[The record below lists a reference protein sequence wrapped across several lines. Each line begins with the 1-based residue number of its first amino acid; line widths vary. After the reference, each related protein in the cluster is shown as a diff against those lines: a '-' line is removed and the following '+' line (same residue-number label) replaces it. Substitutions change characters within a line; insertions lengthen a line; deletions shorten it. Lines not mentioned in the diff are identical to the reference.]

1 MPKGLLIKQPLASSE
16 RHYNLIFRARDVD
29 DSIGSPRTLTLG
41 GPIVV
46 DLGGTN
52 DATTLFGDNASLN
65 LDFNNAPAVFEILT
79 GNSELEIKGSILNA
93 RGLIAKGT
101 GGRILLSG
109 GVLNVTGQVSLEGV
123 RLGLTGEAALPEIKA
138 LLLAGRSTLSL
149 QNDRPN
155 VIDRFP
161 DDAPISCAGT
171 TEIHLATLGQS
182 SSEEV
187 IGKVFLNEGCL
198 ELSAVAREGG
208 GSTLTLSELVRKS
221 GTILI
226 VGYESSEAS
235 SRVKL
240 INDKLVLDALV
251 GGGGAE
257 GSTTASIIPWVR
269 GHGGGDFYSAAGFLT
284 YSQDEG
290 FRELKKEREYAQDM
304 TASKPVDNLR
314 IASGEITLSESKTLN
329 SLFLDPTANLE
340 GKTGVDLGGNTLTLT
355 SGAISLASEVYI
367 NNGTLTTGSSR
378 PLIISGPIF
387 LNANLAGDGGLI
399 YLGGRFPDLKL
410 SGSQNTLTGDYVIL
424 YGAMRLGDGENIP
437 DSVTVRLQ
445 KDAELFV
452 DGSESLSGLAGTG
465 RVRLATPGRSTLM
478 LGRCEGSANRLVVG
492 QEGEVRPGDLT
503 KGASGLGTL
512 VIWHPDDAKDHGSF
526 EFENGTLFIDLAEGS
541 HDSLVLDSESK
552 AANIMGGTLR
562 VNLLN
567 GYQPKLGA
575 RWAIIKGTI
584 PAGGEGFETVVDAT
598 GKGYKY
604 SAKADGNNWVLELVG
619 KP

>member
-1 MPKGLLIKQPLASSE
+1 MDSHSVVRKRVKSSVLSFSISRWFAVLLLFFLIESSGAQWTASGPGPFGYDDVANWQSGTINDQITNNPGADQTIDFISDRMMPKGLLIKQPLASSE

-52 DATTLFGDNASLN
+52 DATTLFGDDASLN
-65 LDFNNAPAVFEILT
+65 LDFNNVQAVFEILT

-240 INDKLVLDALV
+240 INDKLVLDVLV

-269 GHGGGDFYSAAGFLT
+269 GHGAGDFYSAAGFHT

-329 SLFLDPTANLE
+329 SLFSIRRRTWRARPALIWA
-340 GKTGVDLGGNTLTLT
+340 
-355 SGAISLASEVYI
+355 AIHS
-367 NNGTLTTGSSR
+367 
-378 PLIISGPIF
+378 P
-387 LNANLAGDGGLI
+387 
-399 YLGGRFPDLKL
+399 
-410 SGSQNTLTGDYVIL
+410 
-424 YGAMRLGDGENIP
+424 
-437 DSVTVRLQ
+437 
-445 KDAELFV
+445 
-452 DGSESLSGLAGTG
+452 
-465 RVRLATPGRSTLM
+465 
-478 LGRCEGSANRLVVG
+478 
-492 QEGEVRPGDLT
+492 
-503 KGASGLGTL
+503 
-512 VIWHPDDAKDHGSF
+512 
-526 EFENGTLFIDLAEGS
+526 
-541 HDSLVLDSESK
+541 
-552 AANIMGGTLR
+552 
-562 VNLLN
+562 
-567 GYQPKLGA
+567 
-575 RWAIIKGTI
+575 
-584 PAGGEGFETVVDAT
+584 
-598 GKGYKY
+598 
-604 SAKADGNNWVLELVG
+604 
-619 KP
+619 